1 MMPLSHTKAGF
12 ALGRA
17 GGVVALLLLAGCSS
31 QSAGRVVGAVRALDG
46 PYALGQDIHILSP
59 HGVLTVRQGDLATKL
74 TATFTPFV
82 DDAPSSDEA
91 EQAMTDGLTYEVD
104 TSGNTI
110 VVSVTLAPGALQGL
124 GADIAVDLPN
134 SFNGGVELE
143 QADGAIDA
151 ELVGTPP
158 YTTVQSAQGAVSVM
172 GAAGQLDVSVG
183 GGDCTLG
190 VKGWSASDGAVDVLA
205 GSLALIVGAGLSG
218 NIEAQAG
225 AEVVGPS
232 PLPADWAE
240 TVVADD
246 HKRYVFGPDSAL
258 MGTVALA
265 APATAAVITITQQ
278 P

>member
-17 GGVVALLLLAGCSS
+17 GGVVALLLLVGCSS
-31 QSAGRVVGAVRALDG
+31 QSAGRVVGGTYTLDG
-46 PYALGQDIHILSP
+46 PYALGQNVRVLSP
-59 HGVLTVRQGDLATKL
+59 HGQLVVRDGTSATTL
-74 TATFTPFV
+74 TAAFTPFV
-82 DDAPSSDEA
+82 DDAPSNDEGA
-91 EQAMTDGLTYEVD
+91 QAIADGLSYVVD

-110 VVSVTLAPGALQGL
+110 VVSVSIASGSLAGL
-124 GADIAVDLPN
+124 GADIAVGLPS
-134 SFNGGVELE
+134 SFNGGIELE
-143 QADGAIDA
+143 QHDGPIDA
-151 ELVGTPP
+151 ELVGTPL
-158 YTTVQSAQGAVSVM
+158 YTTVQSTQGAVSVT
-172 GAAGQLDVSVG
+172 GAAGQLDVTVG
-183 GGDCTLG
+183 AGDCTLG
-190 VKGWSASDGAVDVLA
+190 VRGWSASDGAVDVLA
-205 GSLALIVGAGLSG
+205 GPLAFVVGAGLSG

-246 HKRYVFGPDSAL
+246 HKSYVFGPDSAL

-265 APATAAVITITQQ
+265 APAAAAVITITQQ